1 MGLNMASI
9 MKKVNAWAKSPA
21 GMARCDKA
29 IQVAIKTNGGVL
41 KSGKKVLSDQMVEDA
56 VNKFIHTLVV
66 SAESH
71 GVPASVLNHLLTAD
85 SGKLWYE
92 QTKFGS
98 YQGVVYIYFG
108 GDMSR
113 PSIYPEMYYDEDES
127 GGQHNALHNIVALF
141 NNGYHARDYVYGYW
155 DNHSYKPIGE
165 SWNSYRSA
173 HNLLGEG
180 YSAYIRSRKDREG
193 LYFIQQAVDDFN
205 GNYGSMYNA
214 TASIEDTIYED

>member
-41 KSGKKVLSDQMVEDA
+41 KSGKKVLTDQIVEDA

-71 GVPASVLNHLLTAD
+71 GIPASVLNHLITAD
-85 SGKLWYE
+85 SGRLWYE
-92 QTKFGS
+92 QTKLGS

-108 GDMSR
+108 GDMTR
-113 PSIYPEMYYDEDES
+113 PSIIDDYEDDE
-127 GGQHNALHNIVALF
+127 GNHGAKNIVHLF
-141 NNGYHARDYVYGYW
+141 NNGYHAKGYAYGYW
-155 DNHSYKPIGE
+155 DNHRYKPIGE
-165 SWNSYRSA
+165 DWNSYRSA
-173 HNLLGEG
+173 HSSVEG
-180 YSAYIRSRKDREG
+180 FDAAYIRSRKDREG